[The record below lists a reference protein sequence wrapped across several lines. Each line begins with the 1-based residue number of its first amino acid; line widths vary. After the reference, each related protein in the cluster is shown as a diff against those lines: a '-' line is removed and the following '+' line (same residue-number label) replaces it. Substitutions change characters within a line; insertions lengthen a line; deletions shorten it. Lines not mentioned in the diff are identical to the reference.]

1 MLDPGLARLWARI
14 QEPKVV
20 TLYQFG
26 IYIIIAL
33 TGLAA
38 WFTPPTSLEGAIGPI
53 LTKMVAVFLIA
64 GGTLGASVVLPGV
77 WWIERA
83 AVLASFT
90 GAAIYC
96 GVSLRLQFTEPVP
109 RLIIVGVTLWA
120 MLSIAQRWHRI
131 RRYPYDP
138 EKR

>member
-1 MLDPGLARLWARI
+1 M
-14 QEPKVV
+14 V

-26 IYIIIAL
+26 IYVVIAL

-38 WFTPPTSLEGAIGPI
+38 WFTPPTSLEGELGPM
-53 LTKMVAVFLIA
+53 LTRMVALFLLA
-64 GGTLGASVVLPGV
+64 GGVLGASVVLPGV

-83 AVLASFT
+83 AVVSCFT

-96 GVSLRLQFTEPVP
+96 GVSLRLQLTEPAP

-120 MLSIAQRWHRI
+120 MLAIAQRWHRI